1 MDCRSSNSIFTLE
14 NSGIRAFFAQT
25 RKPACSSST
34 FSATV
39 FMATDLPPMLAPVM
53 TVAPGSSRMDTGTKD
68 RPFCSSRSHSSGL
81 TMSVSSRSR
90 SVSSGRTPPYR
101 TANSA
106 FWMMKSS
113 RPAVSAS
120 ASRSSTMGASAA
132 PMALRTC
139 ISSDSSSA
147 HSRVRLSRSSS
158 FSASVWAWNRP
169 SSTSFL
175 ARRTS
180 LSLAVALS
188 GM

>member
-1 MDCRSSNSIFTLE
+1 
-14 NSGIRAFFAQT
+14 
-25 RKPACSSST
+25 
-34 FSATV
+34 
-39 FMATDLPPMLAPVM
+39 
-53 TVAPGSSRMDTGTKD
+53 MDTGTN
-68 RPFCSSRSHSSGL
+68 RLPCSASRSHSSGF
-81 TMSVSSRSR
+81 TMSSSSSSR

-120 ASRSSTMGASAA
+120 ANRSSTMGASAA
-132 PMALRTC
+132 LMALRTC

-158 FSASVWAWNRP
+158 FSASVCAWNRH